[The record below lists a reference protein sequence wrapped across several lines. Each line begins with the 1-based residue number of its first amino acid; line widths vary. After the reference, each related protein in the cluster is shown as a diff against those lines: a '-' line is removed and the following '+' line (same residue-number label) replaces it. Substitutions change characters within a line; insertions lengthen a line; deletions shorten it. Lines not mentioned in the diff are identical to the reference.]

1 MKPDTYYA
9 RLFIDE
15 NGNGKWD
22 SGNYKEKRQS
32 EKIYYYPYDIELRAF
47 WDVEEVWNIN
57 ELPILE
63 QKPKELIKIGNKQ

>member
-32 EKIYYYPYDIELRAF
+32 EKIYYYPQAF
-47 WDVEEVWNIN
+47 
-57 ELPILE
+57 LY
-63 QKPKELIKIGNKQ
+63 KIRYIYPY